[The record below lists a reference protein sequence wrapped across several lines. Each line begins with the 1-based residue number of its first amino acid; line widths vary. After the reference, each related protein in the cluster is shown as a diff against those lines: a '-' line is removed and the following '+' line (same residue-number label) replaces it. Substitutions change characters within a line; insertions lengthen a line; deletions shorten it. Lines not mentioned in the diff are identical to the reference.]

1 MRWNGLKSCLSGGSR
16 AGRLRPHILPV
27 LVWLGVGA
35 CVVVLLRQRAE
46 RFEVVGLAQG
56 RVHQVAATC
65 AGRLKEV
72 RVQLFEEVSQEQTLA
87 VIDTVLD
94 NETLQAELNTALAE
108 VQHLKAQ
115 LAPTREQLLAE
126 AANLETDRVAA
137 MRRFSV
143 DMENARLRILE
154 LTALLETDRIT
165 LEDLAVEVKIVQDLL
180 EQDAVAAYQLQK
192 AQVQYDA
199 LAKTIEENENLLD
212 QAAKDFLVAHERR
225 DEFARHRPQHPSV
238 DSSLEVLQKAIKVQE
253 QIVEELL
260 ARRVPLVLKSPF
272 DGVVIQILVRANEA
286 LLLRAGENAL
296 RMPGEVVMP
305 GEPILTVAEAKPSE
319 IIAYAREEQLARVRE
334 RMVVKLIKSSELA
347 QIASSQVVYLGPV
360 MELMPERLWRNPNI
374 PQWGRP
380 MLIGIP
386 PGFEL
391 VPGELVG
398 IRGL

>member
-1 MRWNGLKSCLSGGSR
+1 MKRTTLKRWRS
-16 AGRLRPHILPV
+16 GRLRTHLLPV
-27 LVWLGVGA
+27 LIWAGA
-35 CVVVLLRQRAE
+35 VVCVVVLFQRRAE
-46 RFEVVGLAQG
+46 RFEVMGLAQG

-65 AGRLKEV
+65 AGRLKDV
-72 RVQLFEEVSQEQTLA
+72 PVQLFEQVSQGQTLA

-94 NETLQAELNTALAE
+94 NEALQAQLDTALAE

-126 AANLETDRVAA
+126 AANLQTDRVAA

-143 DMENARLRILE
+143 DVENARLTVLE
-154 LTALLETDRIT
+154 FKALLETDRIM
-165 LEDLAVEVKIVQDLL
+165 LEDLAVEVEIVQGLL
-180 EQDAVAAYQLQK
+180 EQDAVAAYELQK
-192 AQVQYDA
+192 AKVQYDA
-199 LAKTIEENENLLD
+199 LAKKIQENEQVLT
-212 QAAKDFLVAHERR
+212 QAAEDFVRAQQRL
-225 DEFARHRPQHPSV
+225 DEFARHQPQHPSV

-296 RMPGEVVMP
+296 RMPGEVVLS
-305 GEPILTVAEAKPSE
+305 GEPILTVAEAKPVE
-319 IIAYAREEQLARVRE
+319 VVAYVGQDQFGRVRRDMGVE
-334 RMVVKLIKSSELA
+334 LIKSSEPP
-347 QIASSQVVYLGPV
+347 QVASSQVVCLGPV
-360 MELMPERLWRNPNI
+360 VELIPERLWRNPNI

-380 MLIGIP
+380 MRIRIP

>member
-1 MRWNGLKSCLSGGSR
+1 MRWNRLKSRLSAGLPAGSL
-16 AGRLRPHILPV
+16 RLHMLPV
-27 LVWLGVGA
+27 LVWLGVGV
-35 CVVVLLRQRAE
+35 CVVVLLRHRAE

-56 RVHQVAATC
+56 QVHQVAATC
-65 AGRLKEV
+65 AGRLKEIH
-72 RVQLFEEVSQEQTLA
+72 VQLFEKVRQGQTLA

-94 NETLQAELNTALAE
+94 NEALQAQLNTALAE

-143 DMENARLRILE
+143 DVENARLRVLE
-154 LTALLETDRIT
+154 LTTLLATDRIT

-192 AQVQYDA
+192 TQVLYDA
-199 LAKTIEENENLLD
+199 LAKNIEENENILD
-212 QAAKDFLVAHERR
+212 QATKDFLVAHRRR
-225 DEFARHRPQHPSV
+225 DEFAKRQPQHPSV
-238 DSSLEVLQKAIKVQE
+238 DSSLEVIQKAVKVQE
-253 QIVEELL
+253 QLVEELL
-260 ARRVPLVLKSPF
+260 ARRVPLELKSPF

-319 IIAYAREEQLARVRE
+319 VIAYAREDQLGRVRQNMSVE
-334 RMVVKLIKSSELA
+334 LIKSNEPA
-347 QIASSQVVYLGPV
+347 QVASSQVVCLGPV

-380 MLIGIP
+380 MRIKIP
-386 PGFEL
+386 PGFEV